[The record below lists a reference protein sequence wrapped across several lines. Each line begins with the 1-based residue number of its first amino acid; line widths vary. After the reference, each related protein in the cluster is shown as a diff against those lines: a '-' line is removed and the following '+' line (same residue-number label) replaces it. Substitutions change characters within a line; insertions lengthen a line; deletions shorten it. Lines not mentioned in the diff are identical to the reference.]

1 MQVYLFIALVCLI
14 VIAVFVFQNPALV
27 VVQFLG
33 WNSPEIQL
41 GIIVL
46 LAVITG
52 AFLTFMFDT
61 FRYFKIAKTIREL
74 RSSNKKLEKVNKSLE
89 QSKQQSAVSAAEIE
103 AAAAEESSDK

>member
-14 VIAVFVFQNPALV
+14 IMGVFIFQNPTMV

-33 WNSPEIQL
+33 WHSPEVQL

-46 LAVITG
+46 MAVITG
-52 AFLTFMFDT
+52 AFITFMLDT

-74 RSSNKKLEKVNKSLE
+74 RASNKKLEKMNQAL
-89 QSKQQSAVSAAEIE
+89 QSSAGHTQAAESEAE
-103 AAAAEESSDK
+103 AAAVTEQQE

>member
-74 RSSNKKLEKVNKSLE
+74 RASNKKLEKMNKSLE
-89 QSKQQSAVSAAEIE
+89 QSKQERSVSAGGAE
-103 AAAAEESSDK
+103 AAAAAEDPE

>member
-74 RSSNKKLEKVNKSLE
+74 RVSNKRLEKMNKSLE
-89 QSKQQSAVSAAEIE
+89 QVRSETMTSTAREE
-103 AAAAEESSDK
+103 AAAAEENSEV

>member
-1 MQVYLFIALVCLI
+1 MQVYLFIALVCLV

-27 VVQFLG
+27 LVQFLG

-46 LAVITG
+46 LAVISG

-74 RSSNKKLEKVNKSLE
+74 RAKNKKLEKLNRALGGVK
-89 QSKQQSAVSAAEIE
+89 AESTLTTIEAE
-103 AAAAEESSDK
+103 AAAATDEQEE